1 MYAPTNFV
9 NQNIDSVVPK
19 KGDQF
24 MAFVAHGKV
33 ATKDLQGLLEANTY
47 QTKTRGQRTT
57 PAARPMGEG
66 VYSIVFTNDSTSLSY
81 MLTKPDEAGD
91 VQKVF
96 GLSDQGT
103 FTVST
108 KNPQSNAARNQLPGN
123 AKFAPDLQE
132 QFGSRSW
139 LPMNTQHLNYD
150 DCGLLLIGHEA
161 DQVKDKSD
169 VLEELHKEDESRENF
184 SQVFEDL
191 GLSLKEYQS
200 KPLMGIFA

>member
-1 MYAPTNFV
+1 
-9 NQNIDSVVPK
+9 
-19 KGDQF
+19 
-24 MAFVAHGKV
+24 MAFVAGGKV
-33 ATKDLQGLLEANTY
+33 ATKDIQGLLAANTY

-57 PAARPMGEG
+57 PTARPMGEG
-66 VYSIVFTNDSTSLSY
+66 VYSIVSTNGSTSLSY
-81 MLTKPDEAGD
+81 MLTKPDEVGD

-108 KNPQSNAARNQLPGN
+108 KNPESNASGNQLPGN

-132 QFGSRSW
+132 EFGSRAW
-139 LPMNTQHLNYD
+139 LPLNAKHLEYD
-150 DCGLLLIGHEA
+150 DCGLLLIGHQS
-161 DQVKDKSD
+161 DQVKDESD

-191 GLSLKEYQS
+191 GLSLKDYQS
-200 KPLMGIFA
+200 KPLMGEFA